1 MVQEKNMTYG
11 KQIST
16 NKTSAYQRN
25 HNIVTVG
32 VMKTGLGPISNVIA
46 VILIICLLGLL
57 YLTQV
62 TKTNTLGYTI
72 NNLTTQQQ
80 QLQDQ
85 YASLQVQ
92 ASRQQ
97 GLDKVQNSSV
107 ATAMQPVAPTATV
120 TN

>member
-25 HNIVTVG
+25 HNVVTVG
-32 VMKTGLGPISNVIA
+32 VMKTGLGPVSNFIV
-46 VILIICLLGLL
+46 VLLIICLLGLL

-80 QLQDQ
+80 QLKDQ

-107 ATAMQPVAPTATV
+107 ATAMPPVTPTATV

>member
-1 MVQEKNMTYG
+1 MTYG

-16 NKTSAYQRN
+16 NKATAYQRN
-25 HNIVTVG
+25 HNVVTVG
-32 VMKTGLGPISNVIA
+32 VLKTGLGPVSNAIV
-46 VILIICLLGLL
+46 VVLIICLLGLL

-62 TKTNTLGYTI
+62 TKTNTLGYNI

-85 YASLQVQ
+85 YANLQVQ

-97 GLDKVQNSSV
+97 SLDKVQNSSV
-107 ATAMQPVAPTATV
+107 ATAMQSTTPTATAI
-120 TN
+120 N

>member
-1 MVQEKNMTYG
+1 MAQNKNMTYG
-11 KQIST
+11 KKIST

-62 TKTNTLGYTI
+62 TKTNTLGYNI

-80 QLQDQ
+80 QLKEQ

-107 ATAMQPVAPTATV
+107 ATAMQSVTPSATAT
-120 TN
+120 N

>member
-1 MVQEKNMTYG
+1 MAQNKNMTYG

-62 TKTNTLGYTI
+62 TKTNTLGYNI

-80 QLQDQ
+80 QLKEQ

-107 ATAMQPVAPTATV
+107 ATAMQSVTPSATAT
-120 TN
+120 N